1 MRPRVKPGGECR
13 CAGKRAPMRAG
24 YRLARRWR
32 RADPADRL
40 HWHRYAQG
48 QPVCMSWLSKGQ
60 AGITVY
66 TIESRDRLVG
76 QFSELGG
83 PGILSEEVLTRTE
96 QK

>member
-1 MRPRVKPGGECR
+1 MRPRVKPGSECR
-13 CAGKRAPMRAG
+13 CAGNGRRCAPAIGWPGVGGEPILQIAYIGIGMRKEN
-24 YRLARRWR
+24 LS
-32 RADPADRL
+32 
-40 HWHRYAQG
+40 
-48 QPVCMSWLSKGQ
+48 CMSWLSKGQ